1 MIYRFIPYRVTSW
14 GLYEYFDAWQ
24 FPVSLT
30 LYSYTVL
37 AMTDALSEL
46 CIPKHYDLPLY
57 TLSGNILGP
66 LWIFWCMAVPVSLT
80 LCSYTVL
87 AMTDVS
93 NAIAGAFLSSY
104 LSDCAIAGAFLS
116 SYLSNKFR
124 SWLTPQQ
131 SQFPGLWYTGLD
143 PILHSFLR
151 RSFGPYSWV

>member
-1 MIYRFIPYRVTSW
+1 MIYRFIPYRVTSG

-24 FPVSLT
+24 FPVSLA

-37 AMTDALSEL
+37 AIIDALSDL
-46 CIPKHYDLPLY
+46 CISKHYDLPLY

-66 LWIFWCMAVPVSLT
+66 LWIFWCMAVLVSLT
-80 LCSYTVL
+80 LYSYTVL
-87 AMTDVS
+87 AIIDVS
-93 NAIAGAFLSSY
+93 NAIAGALLSSY
-104 LSDCAIAGAFLS
+104 LSDCAIAGALLS
-116 SYLSNKFR
+116 SYLSDKFR

-151 RSFGPYSWV
+151 RSFGPYS

>member
-1 MIYRFIPYRVTSW
+1 MTDALSELCIPKHYDLP
-14 GLYEYFDAWQ
+14 LYTLSGNILGPLWIFWCMAV
-24 FPVSLT
+24 PVSLA

-80 LCSYTVL
+80 LYSYTVL

-93 NAIAGAFLSSY
+93 N
-104 LSDCAIAGAFLS
+104 AIAGAFLS

-151 RSFGPYSWV
+151 RSFGPYS